1 MEPTITNM
9 MEAGDVLKFTL
20 GGVDVSLA
28 NALRRII
35 LSEIPTVVIR
45 TETYKDNQCTIIA
58 NTGRLHSEILKQR
71 LSCIPIHMKFGELDI
86 LPGKYILEIDM
97 KNDTTDM
104 IYVTTEHFKIKNKT
118 SGNYLTSEE
127 TKKIFPFNKKT
138 NYYIDFA
145 RLRPKVGDSIPGEAV
160 KLTAEFSISNARQD
174 SSFNVASKCSYG
186 NTPDVVKIKGIWD
199 AQENKLKAS
208 ETTTNEIE
216 FQKRNFYLLDAQ
228 RHYVDDSFDFVIQT
242 VGVHENRD
250 IVKMGVKVLN
260 DKFEELVNDI
270 DSDTVEILISETSVD
285 NSYDIILQNE
295 DYTIGKVIEYI
306 MYNKHY
312 NGDKTLSFCGFKK
325 FHPHDESSVVRIAF
339 NDKTD
344 KTMVKQR
351 LRIVCVDAID
361 IFKKMNSLF

>member
-35 LSEIPTVVIR
+35 LSDIPTVVIR
-45 TETYKDNQCTIIA
+45 TETYKDNQCTIIT

-199 AQENKLKAS
+199 TQENKLKAS

-260 DKFEELVNDI
+260 DKFEELVIDI

-351 LRIVCVDAID
+351 LRTVCVDAID